1 MSLFRRMLVEEWRLH
16 SELFGSG
23 RFGAFPLAIATFA
36 GVGTYALVA
45 TDTTLGAVAAG
56 IHALVFFFGLQVGT
70 IGLIGRDA
78 MADVLGDITML
89 VFSARTLPLSMRRVL
104 ATFLVKDVL
113 YYSAFFV
120 TPVIVGFGAVAV
132 AEGLSVGTVALAW
145 ATMTAT
151 FTLGAA
157 TSLGL
162 SALVT
167 RNRLFV
173 LPIAILLVIA
183 FLRPEIDPV
192 ALTPYA
198 IYESPS
204 IESAVVGLAAIP
216 IFAVLGVALFVP
228 AGDDEGGDAHRRS
241 FEGPL
246 LRLTPGPLARRPML
260 AVVRSSGSV
269 SKVLFSMGVLFGVTA
284 LALSQVTA
292 ATGVEA
298 HAGIAFGTLL
308 GLGAFTTY
316 SWVTMYDDPREHLRY
331 PTTTVE
337 VFAGTRRAFLVL
349 SIGAG
354 LVYLVLALLWYPPL
368 EIAVGVAI
376 LPPVTVYV
384 FGVSAYVTGLSPNE
398 LLFDTPLF
406 VLFGAALAVVSL
418 PLLVAALATSIAPLP
433 IQAGAVAIALLAGLL
448 GLWLSKRA
456 GPRWQ
461 ARLRE

>member
-23 RFGAFPLAIATFA
+23 RFGAFPLAIAAFA

-132 AEGLSVGTVALAW
+132 ALAW

-173 LPIAILLVIA
+173 LPIAILLAVA
-183 FLRPEIDPV
+183 FLWPEIDPV

-246 LRLTPGPLARRPML
+246 LRLAPGPLARRPML

-292 ATGVEA
+292 ATGVDA

-331 PTTTVE
+331 PTTTGE
-337 VFAGTRRAFLVL
+337 VFAGTQRAFLVL

-354 LVYLVLALLWYPPL
+354 LVYLGVALFWYPPL
-368 EIAVGVAI
+368 EIAVGAAI

-384 FGVSAYVTGLSPNE
+384 FGVSAFVTGLSPNE

-406 VLFGAALAVVSL
+406 VLFGAALALLSL
-418 PLLVAALATSIAPLP
+418 PLLVAALAVTIAPLAV
-433 IQAGAVAIALLAGLL
+433 QVVAVATAFAGGGVGAWLAT
-448 GLWLSKRA
+448 RA
-456 GPRWQ
+456 GPRW
-461 ARLRE
+461 AGRLRQ